1 MKNVSNFNFRKLYLC
16 ALLDSNNYFVYCRF
30 ASSRQTL
37 TWVPDSFFS
46 SLLSGR
52 IPSIKDETGA
62 VSVITLLHKYFSSF
76 LTDIFIVRSSIL

>member
-1 MKNVSNFNFRKLYLC
+1 MILVSENVLNFNFRKLYLC
-16 ALLDSNNYFVYCRF
+16 ALLDSHDFFVYCRF

-62 VSVITLLHKYFSSF
+62 VSLIMLLH
-76 LTDIFIVRSSIL
+76 

>member
-1 MKNVSNFNFRKLYLC
+1 MF
-16 ALLDSNNYFVYCRF
+16 ALAMLFYRF
-30 ASSRQTL
+30 ATSKHTL

-62 VSVITLLHKYFSSF
+62 VSV
-76 LTDIFIVRSSIL
+76 R